1 MRHRPTSQAAAL
13 VDEVAP
19 RTGEPALPPAA
30 AAPTAKAD
38 ERLDDLAQII
48 RAYNQVTENLRK
60 SHEGLQA
67 QVARLREEL
76 ASTNA
81 QLQRSKRLAAL
92 GEMAAGIS
100 HEIRNPLAAIG
111 LYARMLVED
120 LPALDGSQACQDVAG
135 KIASAVRSLNA
146 VVGDVL
152 NFSREMAPK
161 RQHID
166 ASALISGALDAQAPA
181 IAATGIAVQRL
192 DQQPG
197 DDVPLWADP
206 QLMHQALVNLIRNAV
221 EAMAEKQGGSPLRTR
236 TLTLDAHRHGESTLL
251 IVRDT
256 GPGIPAEVL
265 ERIFNPFF
273 TTRSTGTGLGLA
285 IVHRIVDAHGGAI
298 AVAQDDGAVF
308 EITLPSPPKPSIR
321 ETTPTQDLV
330 PEAVT

>member
-1 MRHRPTSQAAAL
+1 
-13 VDEVAP
+13 
-19 RTGEPALPPAA
+19 
-30 AAPTAKAD
+30 
-38 ERLDDLAQII
+38 
-48 RAYNQVTENLRK
+48 TENLQK

-120 LPALDGSQACQDVAG
+120 LPALQGSQACQDVAG

-152 NFSREMAPK
+152 NFARELTPK
-161 RQHID
+161 RKHIE
-166 ASALISGALDAQAPA
+166 ASDLLTGAIEDQAPA
-181 IAATGIAVQRL
+181 VVACGVSVQRL
-192 DQQPG
+192 DQRQG
-197 DDVPLWADP
+197 DVPLWADP

-221 EAMAEKQGGSPLRTR
+221 EAMAEKQGGTPLRER
-236 TLTLDAHRHGESTLL
+236 ILTLDARRQGDSTLL

-285 IVHRIVDAHGGAI
+285 IVHRIVDAHDGAI
-298 AVAQDDGAVF
+298 AVAQDGGAVF
-308 EITLPSPPKPSIR
+308 EIALPAAPKPCVR
-321 ETTPTQDLV
+321 QTTPSERRV